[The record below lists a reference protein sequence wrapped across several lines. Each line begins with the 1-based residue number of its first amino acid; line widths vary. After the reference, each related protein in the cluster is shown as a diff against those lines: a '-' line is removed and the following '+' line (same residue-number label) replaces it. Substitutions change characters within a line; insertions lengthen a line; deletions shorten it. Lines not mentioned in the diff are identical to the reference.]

1 MYELQI
7 NQSTYEFNFG
17 MGFMRALNKTLS
29 VPVEDIKGKT
39 KEIGMRYK
47 IAEVI
52 DGDIEA
58 LEDVLLIANKGF
70 SPRLEKKELDT
81 FIEDETTDLDELFK
95 SVLGFLESANVTKKT
110 TQEIQDA
117 IKEQKQEK

>member
-1 MYELQI
+1 M
-7 NQSTYEFNFG
+7 
-17 MGFMRALNKTLS
+17 
-29 VPVEDIKGKT
+29 
-39 KEIGMRYK
+39 
-47 IAEVI
+47 
-52 DGDIEA
+52 
-58 LEDVLLIANKGF
+58 IANKGF
-70 SPRLEKKELDT
+70 LPRLEKKELDK